1 MSMIMQ
7 SGNRRCDSVCHSAKG
22 SKCTCICGG
31 RYHGASVN
39 RSMESERRDIEEI
52 LYWKAAASY
61 SADHVESNRQPELD
75 FGGQNGESGQE

>member
-1 MSMIMQ
+1 M
-7 SGNRRCDSVCHSAKG
+7 A
-22 SKCTCICGG
+22 
-31 RYHGASVN
+31 
-39 RSMESERRDIEEI
+39 ERKDIEEI